1 MLQMYR
7 QTNALDTLANACNY
21 IVVGTR
27 RKPII
32 GMQWSVNSGSIATS
46 CINS

>member
-21 IVVGTR
+21 IVVVGTR
-27 RKPII
+27 RKPIK
-32 GMQWSVNSGSIATS
+32 GKQLV
-46 CINS
+46 C